1 MEHAPHRPTLAL
13 EVLPDV
19 LCVARLDPDAPVPAS
34 VLRSSGLVSLT
45 RTEEELSVVCREHE
59 APARARVERGWRAL
73 RVAGPLEFAL
83 AGVLASLAQP
93 LADAEIS
100 VFAVSTY
107 DTDYLLVRDV
117 ALDRAVRALEAAGHR
132 VTR

>member
-1 MEHAPHRPTLAL
+1 MERDPRRPTLAL
-13 EVLPDV
+13 DVLPDV
-19 LCVARLDPDAPVPAS
+19 LCVARRDPDAGVPAS
-34 VLRSSGLVSLT
+34 VLRSPGLVSLT
-45 RTEEELSVVCREHE
+45 RTAAELCVVCREE
-59 APARARVERGWRAL
+59 VVPQRARVERGWRAL

-83 AGVLASLAQP
+83 TGVLASLAQP
-93 LADAEIS
+93 LSDAGIS

-117 ALDRAVRALEAAGHR
+117 ALDRAVQALEAAGHR